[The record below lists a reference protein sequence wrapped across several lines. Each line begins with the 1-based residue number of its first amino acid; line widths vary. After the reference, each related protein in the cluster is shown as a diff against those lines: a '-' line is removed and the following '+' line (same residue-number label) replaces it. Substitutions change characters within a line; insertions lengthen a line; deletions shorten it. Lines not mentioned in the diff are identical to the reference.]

1 MRARVL
7 QRLVH
12 RQVRVLQ
19 LDVLADERDLDDFL
33 APLDS
38 LVQIEPVAQ
47 VGLAFRQAELLA
59 DEAIEALAF
68 QPGGHEV
75 DVGDVGARDHRL
87 RLDVCEERDLLADVG
102 GELFVR
108 AADDDV
114 RVDTDATQLVHGVL
128 RRLRLQLAGGFEERH
143 ERDVQV
149 EHVLGTDFTAELPD
163 RLEERQRLDVAHRPA
178 DLADHDIRRR
188 RDRARANARLDL
200 VRDVRDHLNR
210 RAEEFALAFLAQHR
224 VPDRAGG
231 VTRRAGEVLVD
242 EALVVADVEIRL
254 GAVFGDEDLA
264 VLERAH
270 RSGVDVQVRIELLR
284 LDAQPARL
292 QQPAE

>member
-33 APLDS
+33 APLNS
-38 LVQIEPVAQ
+38 LVQVEPVAQ
-47 VGLAFRQAELLA
+47 VGLALRQAQLLA
-59 DEAIEALAF
+59 DEAVEPLAF
-68 QPGGHEV
+68 NRERHEV

-108 AADDDV
+108 TADDDV

-149 EHVLGTDFTAELPD
+149 EHVLGTDFAAELPD
-163 RLEERQRLDVAHRPA
+163 RLEERQRLDVAHSPA
-178 DLADHDIRRR
+178 DLADH
-188 RDRARANARLDL
+188 N
-200 VRDVRDHLNR
+200 VRWGGI
-210 RAEEFALAFLAQHR
+210 ALARIRDLISFVMCGITWTVAPRNSPLRSLRSTESQIAPAVWLAAR
-224 VPDRAGG
+224 VR
-231 VTRRAGEVLVD
+231 
-242 EALVVADVEIRL
+242 
-254 GAVFGDEDLA
+254 FSSMK
-264 VLERAH
+264 
-270 RSGVDVQVRIELLR
+270 RS
-284 LDAQPARL
+284 
-292 QQPAE
+292 